1 MRKRA
6 FHLLAAGIAGVV
18 LAVSTSLASAAEAKK
33 EPTGQDLAFDKKKG
47 NCLACHAMPTDPKA
61 VTITNI
67 GPPLMA
73 MKSRFPDR
81 QKLYNQIWD
90 ATAVNQQSAMPP
102 FGKHL
107 ILNDKEINKIIDF
120 LYTL

>member
-6 FHLLAAGIAGVV
+6 IHLLAAGIAGVV

-61 VTITNI
+61 VTLTNI
-67 GPPLMA
+67 GPPLIA

-81 QKLYNQIWD
+81 QKLFNQIWD
-90 ATAVNQQSAMPP
+90 AQVANPQTVMPP
-102 FGKHL
+102 FGKHK
-107 ILNDKEINKIIDF
+107 ILSDQEINKIIDF